1 MRENNWKNKGK
12 KLLATVMLAC
22 LLLAVTGE
30 SSSAVM
36 PCEVIGEYVESR
48 L

>member
-1 MRENNWKNKGK
+1 MRGNNWKNKGK

-30 SSSAVM
+30 SSSVVTL
-36 PCEVIGEYVESR
+36 CGEAFFEMSD

>member
-22 LLLAVTGE
+22 LLLAVTGGKQQ
-30 SSSAVM
+30 
-36 PCEVIGEYVESR
+36 CGGCR
-48 L
+48 

>member
-36 PCEVIGEYVESR
+36 PCGEGFFEMSD